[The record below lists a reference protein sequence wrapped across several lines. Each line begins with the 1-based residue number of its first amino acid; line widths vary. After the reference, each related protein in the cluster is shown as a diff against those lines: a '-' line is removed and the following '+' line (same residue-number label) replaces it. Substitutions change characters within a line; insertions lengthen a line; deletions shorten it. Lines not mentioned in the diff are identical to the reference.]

1 VSKIKISGNASG
13 TGVVTLTA
21 PNTNTDRT
29 ITLPDGDI
37 TLGGG
42 VDGIVSTANATAIT
56 IDSNENVGIGTSSP
70 QHLLETSQSATSKV
84 IGLTLQ
90 NSSNTGNT
98 DTGIGVKFKGSAYG
112 GNESNKWS
120 AVYGINDA
128 TDGYH
133 NKMALGFFTNDD
145 NTQAPT
151 EKLRITSDGRGLSQF
166 TAKAWVNFNGTGT
179 VAIRDSH
186 NVSSISDI
194 STGDYRVQFTNNMG
208 QGNYVT
214 VSAAGYFTGSG
225 SQQNGVNEAAM
236 GSWNIT
242 TGAAVDSSI
251 QQLLVFGD

>member
-1 VSKIKISGNASG
+1 MSKVKIQGNASG

-37 TLGGG
+37 SLG
-42 VDGIVSTANATAIT
+42 VGIDDNATSTAIT
-56 IDSNENVGIGTSSP
+56 IT
-70 QHLLETSQSATSKV
+70 
-84 IGLTLQ
+84 
-90 NSSNTGNT
+90 
-98 DTGIGVKFKGSAYG
+98 
-112 GNESNKWS
+112 
-120 AVYGINDA
+120 
-128 TDGYH
+128 
-133 NKMALGFFTNDD
+133 DD
-145 NTQAPT
+145 NTTVTGLSLNGSPTAFGATASSAYIYRTGSTGSAPFTQAGALAYRPRVSTT
-151 EKLRITSDGRGLSQF
+151 EGRSNHLFYTGDPSTLRLNITPDGRGLSQF

-179 VAIRDSH
+179 IAISDSH

-194 STGDYRVQFTNNMG
+194 GTGDYRVQFTNNMG